1 MPIPK
6 PEYTI
11 WQAISTAI
19 ALATRALNEVRA
31 LARIPGPQGEKG
43 EKGEAGF
50 GFTDLTYDGERRFIF
65 ECFTEKKVF
74 VLPIQIDR
82 GIWNKDQAY
91 ERGDCTSS
99 GGNYFCAQ
107 IDSQGEPP
115 GTSKSWRCLVRRGR
129 DGKDAVNNA

>member
-6 PEYTI
+6 PEYSI

-50 GFTDLTYDGERRFIF
+50 GFTDLTYDGERRLIF
-65 ECFTEKKVF
+65 ECFNERKVF
-74 VLPIQIDR
+74 VLPILIDR
-82 GIWNKDQAY
+82 GLWNNEQMY

-107 IDSQGEPP
+107 VDTNERP
-115 GTSKSWRCLVRRGR
+115 GTSKAWRCLVRRGR